1 MALIIENEEFK
12 NYIEEGNE
20 GVIVTY
26 NTPFYA
32 EMGGQVGDTGIIYN
46 DNFKASVIDCK
57 NNISGKILH
66 FVKVL
71 EGKISLEDQVIL
83 KVNEE
88 RRNNIRKNH
97 TATHIL
103 HSALTKIV
111 GEHVQQSGSYVD
123 DERLRFDFSHFEAVS
138 EDRLKKVE
146 EMVNREIMKVN
157 NVVTNI
163 MNIEEA
169 KKEGAIALFD
179 NKYKNDVRVV
189 SVGDFSKELC
199 GGTHVRN
206 SGEIGMFKI
215 ISEAGVAAGIR
226 RIEAITGLK
235 AMEYVNY
242 KNGILKEAAQILKC
256 NEKEIIN
263 KLNHQVLEMKEKE
276 KEIEALKLKLASGAE
291 DEILNKVKEIKGVK
305 VAAAVVKDIDANA
318 LRELGDK
325 IRNKMQSG
333 VVVLGSD
340 YKGKVLFVAM
350 ATKDTVNKGIHCGKI
365 IKEIATIAGGGG
377 GGRPDMAQAGG
388 KDPNKL
394 EEAIKTVETVVESL
408 VK

>member
-1 MALIIENEEFK
+1 M
-12 NYIEEGNE
+12 
-20 GVIVTY
+20 
-26 NTPFYA
+26 
-32 EMGGQVGDTGIIYN
+32 
-46 DNFKASVIDCK
+46 
-57 NNISGKILH
+57 
-66 FVKVL
+66 
-71 EGKISLEDQVIL
+71 SLEDEIIL

-103 HSALTKIV
+103 HSALIKVV
-111 GEHVQQSGSYVD
+111 GDHVQQSGSYVD

-138 EDRLKKVE
+138 EAELKEVE
-146 EMVNREIMKVN
+146 KIVNKEIMKA
-157 NVVTNI
+157 NVVNTKV
-163 MNIEEA
+163 MDIEEA
-169 KKEGAIALFD
+169 KKQGAIALFD
-179 NKYKNDVRVV
+179 NKYKDDVRVV
-189 SVGDFSKELC
+189 SVGEFSKELC
-199 GGTHVRN
+199 GGTHVGN

-215 ISEAGVAAGIR
+215 VSEAGVAAGIR
-226 RIEAITGLK
+226 RIEAVTGFK
-235 AMEYVNY
+235 AMEYVNN
-242 KNGILKEAAQILKC
+242 KNDILKEVAQILKC

-276 KEIEALKLKLASGAE
+276 KEIEVLKLKLASGAE
-291 DEILNKVKEIKGVK
+291 DDILNNVKEIKDIK
-305 VAAAVVKDIDANA
+305 VAAAVVKDIDGNA

-325 IRNKMQSG
+325 IRNNMQSG

-350 ATKDTVNKGIHCGKI
+350 ATKDTVAKGIHCGKI